1 MINIRPSSDLRN
13 NYSEISQLCKESGEP
28 VYITVNG
35 KGDLAIMDLKKYDE
49 LMLRM
54 EIVEKVLL
62 AEKDFEDGRTL
73 THEQVFGKYRQKWQ
87 GEITVLYLLL
97 YGLGRFMIEG
107 LRTDQLLIPGTEL
120 AVSQCLSALLFVGAL
135 CILIIQHKRYK
146 GMPVTGLKTG
156 LTKKK

>member
-73 THEQVFGKYRQKWQ
+73 THEQVFGKYRQN
-87 GEITVLYLLL
+87 
-97 YGLGRFMIEG
+97 
-107 LRTDQLLIPGTEL
+107 
-120 AVSQCLSALLFVGAL
+120 
-135 CILIIQHKRYK
+135 
-146 GMPVTGLKTG
+146 
-156 LTKKK
+156 KK

>member
-73 THEQVFGKYRQKWQ
+73 THEQVFGKYRQ
-87 GEITVLYLLL
+87 
-97 YGLGRFMIEG
+97 
-107 LRTDQLLIPGTEL
+107 D
-120 AVSQCLSALLFVGAL
+120 
-135 CILIIQHKRYK
+135 
-146 GMPVTGLKTG
+146 
-156 LTKKK
+156 KK